1 MSYYYFTQAD
11 WLRGNITANLSKSS
25 QVQLL
30 ALLKIFSTGEI
41 MVFTIYVQ
49 ILNNNLNLEI
59 KTKLEEKQYAFR

>member
-1 MSYYYFTQAD
+1 
-11 WLRGNITANLSKSS
+11 
-25 QVQLL
+25 
-30 ALLKIFSTGEI
+30 